1 DLVTVSA
8 HKIHGPKGVGALYIS
23 PYCIKRRTVSPVIF
37 GGGQES
43 NFRSG
48 TENMPGIAG
57 FGAAAE
63 EGMKTLQADIS
74 HMASLRDYIADKLAA
89 DETLS
94 QVHVNLPQSEMRAPH
109 ILSIRLPKIKS
120 ETMLNYLSGRG
131 IAVSSGSACAA
142 QSGRVS
148 NALMR
153 FGLSENDAD
162 TTLRISLCAENT
174 TAEADIFLDALR
186 TGIGML
192 AKMKR

>member
-1 DLVTVSA
+1 
-8 HKIHGPKGVGALYIS
+8 
-23 PYCIKRRTVSPVIF
+23 
-37 GGGQES
+37 
-43 NFRSG
+43 
-48 TENMPGIAG
+48 
-57 FGAAAE
+57 
-63 EGMKTLQADIS
+63 MKTMQADIT

-94 QVHVNLPQSEMRAPH
+94 QVHVNLPQSETRAPH

-131 IAVSSGSACAA
+131 IAVSSGSACSA

-153 FGLSENDAD
+153 FGLSENEAD

-174 TAEADIFLDALR
+174 AGEADIFLDALR